1 MAFKPQQN
9 SKSKKLKFLP
19 FLNDNA
25 DPVTIFLA
33 LTKKYSYSP
42 QLINTFYIIRSVGLK
57 EVKDITKSMPDLATE
72 SGIHKT
78 ISNNFSSRLPR
89 FSFEELDTCLNVL
102 RNVDPSYHGELPE
115 MLKSSS
121 SYSVNSYMYIN
132 SFMYVDY
139 LLGLQGD
146 NVLTFS
152 EEAIAPLFNGHGE
165 EALKN
170 ISSLNLFSSSAG
182 ELYFDSEDDL
192 KHYVLAG
199 ALYNVKS
206 TPVCPV
212 FSFTSITT
220 ANTGVDYATQPA
232 DHSTNPYQQ

>member
-1 MAFKPQQN
+1 MAFKPQQS
-9 SKSKKLKFLP
+9 SKAKSFKFLP
-19 FLNDNA
+19 FLNDDA
-25 DPVTIFLA
+25 DPVTIFA
-33 LTKKYSYSP
+33 AITKKYSYSP

-57 EVKDITKSMPDLATE
+57 RVKSLTKTMPEHITE

-78 ISNNFSSRLPR
+78 ISNNYSANLPR
-89 FSFEELDTCLNVL
+89 FSFEELDTCINVL
-102 RNVDPSYHGELPE
+102 RSVDPMQHGDIPDL
-115 MLKSSS
+115 LKSP
-121 SYSVNSYMYIN
+121 NSYNIN
-132 SFMYVDY
+132 SFLYVDY

-152 EEAIAPLFNGHGE
+152 EGVIAPMFNGQGE

-170 ISSLNLFSSSAG
+170 LTHFKLFNSSAG
-182 ELYFDSEDDL
+182 KLCFYSEDDL

-199 ALYNVKS
+199 ALYSVKS

>member
-1 MAFKPQQN
+1 MAFKPQQS
-9 SKSKKLKFLP
+9 SKAKSFKFLP
-19 FLNDNA
+19 FLNDDA
-25 DPVTIFLA
+25 DPVTIFA
-33 LTKKYSYSP
+33 AITKKYSYSP

-57 EVKDITKSMPDLATE
+57 RVKSLTKTMPEHITE

-78 ISNNFSSRLPR
+78 ISNNYSANLPR
-89 FSFEELDTCLNVL
+89 FSFEELDTCVNVL
-102 RNVDPSYHGELPE
+102 RNIDPSLHGEIPE
-115 MLKSSS
+115 VFNISNP
-121 SYSVNSYMYIN
+121 YNVNS
-132 SFMYVDY
+132 FLYVDY
-139 LLGLQGD
+139 LLGLKGD

-152 EEAIAPLFNGHGE
+152 EGVIAPMFNGQGE

-170 ISSLNLFSSSAG
+170 LTHFKLFNSSAG
-182 ELYFDSEDDL
+182 KLCFDSEDDL

-212 FSFTSITT
+212 FSFTSTTT
-220 ANTGVDYATQPA
+220 ANTGVDYATQTA

>member
-1 MAFKPQQN
+1 MAFKPQRSN
-9 SKSKKLKFLP
+9 KSKSLKFLP

-42 QLINTFYIIRSVGLK
+42 QLINTFYFIRSVGLK
-57 EVKDITKSMPDLATE
+57 RVKSLTKTMPEQITE
-72 SGIHKT
+72 SGMHKT
-78 ISNNFSSRLPR
+78 IASNFSAYSPR

-115 MLKSSS
+115 LLKSSS

-139 LLGLQGD
+139 LLGLQGE

-182 ELYFDSEDDL
+182 EVYFDSEDDL
-192 KHYVLAG
+192 KHYILAG

-212 FSFTSITT
+212 FSFNSAT
-220 ANTGVDYATQPA
+220 ANTGVDHATQ
-232 DHSTNPYQQ
+232 STDNSANPYQQ